1 MAQAAAAYALNDRQV
16 DVETPEHVSVG
27 YELADLGSRFTA
39 TLIDWL
45 ILALVGIVLG
55 LGLIATGAAEA
66 STGMGIVP
74 GGSIFVA
81 FVGLAWWL
89 VTWGYRVYYE
99 GFRDGQ
105 TIGKK
110 AMRIRV
116 VQEGGF
122 PVTFRAAA
130 VRNLLRLIDMQ
141 PGFAWGVA
149 GLSMMLHPRT
159 KRLGDIAAGTV
170 VVRDR
175 TGQPIPED
183 RTPDAPAA
191 VGRPVLTDQ
200 EYGALSMYVQRRAT
214 LEFAVRGQ
222 LSGTLTQRLA
232 PRVGADPRAL
242 RMTADQFLGMV
253 HQEETVRRR
262 ASGAGGR
269 AGSGQ
274 ATALFRRQKAN
285 WDEYHRMLDEA
296 RARGLAGMG
305 EARVSRFAGLYRE
318 VAADL
323 ARART
328 YGGSPEL
335 LFMLERAVGA
345 GHNLLYHAPERRWI
359 GVRRWMTSGFP
370 ALVRRLW
377 RPIAVAAVL
386 LYLPAVITF
395 AAVRQDPG
403 LGRRMLG
410 PAMMERA
417 EEAESRQAQGKA
429 YISADDFGGSGRMSI
444 DLMKHNTQVTF
455 GAFAGGLLAGV
466 GTALMLVFNGVLVG
480 AVTGVFAN
488 YGANLYIWSFLLVH
502 GVIELTAIC
511 IAGGAG
517 LWMGSALLLPGRL
530 TRREALVRRAREA
543 VSLIGGT
550 ALMLV
555 VAGIFEG
562 CVSPSGLPAELKL
575 ALAALLATGLVT
587 YLLFAGR
594 DETGR
599 LVVEMAAER

>member
-45 ILALVGIVLG
+45 IMALVGVVMLLG
-55 LGLIATGAAEA
+55 MIAVGAVGA
-66 STGMGIVP
+66 STWAGVVP
-74 GGSIFVA
+74 GAMFTA
-81 FVGLAWWL
+81 LMGLVWFL

-141 PGFAWGVA
+141 PGVAWGVA

-183 RTPDAPAA
+183 RTPDASAA
-191 VGRPVLTDQ
+191 VGRPLLTDQ

-214 LEFAVRGQ
+214 LEFVVRTQ
-222 LSGTLTQRLA
+222 LSATLTQRLA
-232 PRVGADPRAL
+232 PRVGADPRRL
-242 RMTADQFLGMV
+242 QMTADQFLGMV
-253 HQEETVRRR
+253 HHEETVRRR

-296 RARGLAGMG
+296 RARGLAAMG

-345 GHNLLYHAPERRWI
+345 GHNLLYRAPERRWI
-359 GVRRWMTSGFP
+359 GMRRWMASGFP

-377 RPIAVAAVL
+377 RPIALASVL
-386 LYLPAVITF
+386 LYLPAVLTF
-395 AAVRQDPG
+395 AAVRRDPG
-403 LGRRMLG
+403 LGRRLVG
-410 PAMMERA
+410 PDMMNRVEQ
-417 EEAESRQAQGKA
+417 AESRQAQGKA
-429 YISADDFGGSGRMSI
+429 YISAEDYGGSGSLSI
-444 DLMKHNTQVTF
+444 ELMVHNIKVTF
-455 GAFAGGLLAGV
+455 GAYAGGLLAGF
-466 GTALMLVFNGVLVG
+466 GTALALVFNGVLVG

-488 YGANLYIWSFLLVH
+488 AGQNLYVWSFLLVH

-517 LWMGSALLLPGRL
+517 LWLGSALLLPGRL
-530 TRREALVRRAREA
+530 TRREALVRRGRES

-550 ALMLV
+550 CMMLV

-575 ALAALLATGLVT
+575 AIAAILAVGLVT
-587 YLLFAGR
+587 YLLFGGR

-599 LVVEMAAER
+599 MVVEMAGER